1 MGSTCRSV
9 SLPHVPNPNRRR
21 YALNEPDLDGLVEQ
35 LVQSAA
41 AAWTPTG
48 EGEDRETGFDGE
60 MVRQIVTTGLLLM
73 RDGASTGDIKLINS
87 ALKEMRHA
95 LRVFAPYETVR
106 KVAVFG
112 SARTKPDQPTWRQAR
127 DFAEA
132 IVRAGWMVITGAGDG
147 IMGAAQG
154 GAGAERSFGVNI
166 RLPFEQS
173 ANATIKDDHKLINFR
188 YFFTRKVSFVKES
201 HAIVLFPGGF
211 GTHDEGFEALTLI
224 QTGKSEMLP
233 VVFVDAPGDDYWKDW
248 EAYVRGHLLERGLI
262 SPHDLSLFKVTDS
275 VDVAMQELLHFYSNY
290 HSSRFVRDRLV
301 LRVARAPDAR
311 QLAILNDEFGDI
323 VTSGAIEAG
332 PALPGENEV
341 PELPRVTLAFN
352 RRDLGR
358 LRQLIDKLNLLEP
371 ADGVP
376 NVAAPHQ
383 LLEQKLPPGAEEA
396 ERDGDGRSPT

>member
-1 MGSTCRSV
+1 MPSNT
-9 SLPHVPNPNRRR
+9 RRR
-21 YALNEPDLDGLVEQ
+21 YALNDPELDRLVDE
-35 LVQSAA
+35 LMARASAA
-41 AAWTPTG
+41 WATPPAPGAAPSPPPDMTP
-48 EGEDRETGFDGE
+48 E
-60 MVRQIVTTGLLLM
+60 MVRQVVTTGLLLM

-112 SARTKPDQPTWRQAR
+112 SARTGPDQPTWRQAR

-275 VDVAMQELLHFYSNY
+275 VDVARAELLHFYSNY

-301 LRVARAPDAR
+301 LRVARAPDGER
-311 QLAILNDEFGDI
+311 LAALNTEFADI
-323 VTSGAIEAG
+323 VKAGAIETT
-332 PALPGENEV
+332 PALPEENGEFG
-341 PELPRVTLAFN
+341 ELPRVTLAFN

-358 LRQLIDKLNLLEP
+358 LRQLIDRLNELQPEGGGP
-371 ADGVP
+371 DS
-376 NVAAPHQ
+376 AAPHQ

-396 ERDGDGRSPT
+396 ERNGDGRPPT